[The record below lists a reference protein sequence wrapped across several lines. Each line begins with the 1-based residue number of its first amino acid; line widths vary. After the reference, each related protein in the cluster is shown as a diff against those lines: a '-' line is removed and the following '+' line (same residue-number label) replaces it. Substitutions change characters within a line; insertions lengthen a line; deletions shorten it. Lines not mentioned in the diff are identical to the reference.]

1 MARSRRNGFT
11 LVELLVVIGIIA
23 VLIAILLPALNRAR
37 QSAIKVNCASN
48 LRNMGQALYNYA
60 INNRGK
66 FPAYT
71 GGVGVWMWDETIGV
85 RDALVKFGADRH
97 TLYCPSYKEQDV
109 DGLWSYGGSLVGGYS
124 FLWERQPGQH
134 LRNKS
139 TDQVNGWVPNSKTYI
154 TDLTKRKKELRK
166 GLGERPSAE
175 LELAAD
181 TVLSTNVEGGPFSVP
196 GGYSVNDFRVHNSS
210 HMGKDGFPTGINT
223 LYLDGHVTWRD
234 FPISLIKTNQ
244 LQKSDIRSR
253 YNAAND
259 PSFGTGGPY
268 FWW

>member
-109 DGLWSYGGSLVGGYS
+109 EGLWNYNGSLVGGYS
-124 FLWERQPGQH
+124 FIWERQPGSN
-134 LRNKS
+134 LRNKTS
-139 TDQVNGWVPNSKTYI
+139 NPAGWMPNGKAYI

-166 GLGERPSAE
+166 GLGEKPSTE

-181 TVLSTNVEGGPFSVP
+181 TVLSVNAEGGPFSVP
-196 GGYSVNDFRVHNSS
+196 GGYSVSDFRIHNSS
-210 HMGKDGFPTGINT
+210 HMGKDGFPTGMNT

-244 LQKSDIRSR
+244 VQKADIRAR

-259 PSFGTGGPY
+259 ASFAPGGPY